1 MTIELDPN
9 QPVVPDPEETKM
21 TPEHVEQIYNEQHK
35 LPEPV
40 VSARDKLQ
48 RWLDKTFP
56 GEHHALGTHT
66 AGYYAASN
74 DSAATPSSTD
84 YEERAQIRYY
94 DRDGG
99 SYAGRRKLELVVT
112 ALDALGVSYQRLK
125 DDYGYCYLLVEIY
138 PAEVVEEP
146 APEE

>member
-1 MTIELDPN
+1 MT
-9 QPVVPDPEETKM
+9 EETKAR
-21 TPEHVEQIYNEQHK
+21 VEQIYTEQHK

-56 GEHHALGTHT
+56 GEHHALGTYT

-74 DSAATPSSTD
+74 DSAAAPSIND

-99 SYAGRRKLELVVT
+99 SYAGRQKLELVVVE
-112 ALDALGVSYQRLK
+112 LDKLGVTYQQLK

-138 PAEVVEEP
+138 PPDEPVAEP